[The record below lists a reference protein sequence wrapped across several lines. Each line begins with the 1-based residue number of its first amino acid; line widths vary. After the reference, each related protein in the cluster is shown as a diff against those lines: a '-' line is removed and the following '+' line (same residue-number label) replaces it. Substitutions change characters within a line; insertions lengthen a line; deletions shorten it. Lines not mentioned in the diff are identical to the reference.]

1 MKRIMIVV
9 IAVLLA
15 ASPIAIDSKGSI
27 SLSTAMAGHGS
38 GVLKGVD

>member
-1 MKRIMIVV
+1 MIAIV
-9 IAVLLA
+9 AALLA
-15 ASPIAIDSKGSI
+15 ASPIAVNSKGSI

>member
-1 MKRIMIVV
+1 MKRIMIVI
-9 IAVLLA
+9 IAALLA
-15 ASPIAIDSKGSI
+15 ASPIVVNGKGTI